1 MISDEQNRC
10 VLSSLLFY
18 VFLFDI
24 IPLLN
29 ELFEFTG
36 FTNIENKI
44 VNLLYMQTSWIYF
57 TNGGGLNIELIL
69 LLNYCHKQEL

>member
-24 IPLLN
+24 ILLLN

>member
-57 TNGGGLNIELIL
+57 INGGGLNIELIL